1 MLEWPSHQNS
11 PWFLSCMSLH
21 KSHWASGVLAGS
33 QLNLSLLGS
42 ILILISSPLCIIG
55 TQTSKAYPFH
65 PKPKKFLAGKNINN
79 PCLPGQC
86 RSGNGFWLSGWNATQ
101 GPPCLWAMVLFECP
115 WVSFYGSFPLA
126 SFGLLSSFRGIPPC
140 TPPSSICILCSTFAW
155 PLPGIGPSLAL
166 LHFLMDRLSWKS

>member
-126 SFGLLSSFRGIPPC
+126 SFEFIQGNPTLYPTIKYLHPLQHICLTITWDWTISCSSPFPNG
-140 TPPSSICILCSTFAW
+140 
-155 PLPGIGPSLAL
+155 
-166 LHFLMDRLSWKS
+166 